1 MSEQIIGMQ
10 DWLAT
15 APGQYLLAWERTQ
28 MAAAVA
34 DVFGFHALQLGLPE
48 LDALEANRMPH
59 RWLATQTATQANF
72 QPGLAGGRVALVTD
86 FAALPFAS
94 GSLDLVVMPH
104 ALELAAD
111 PHGALR
117 EVARVLVPEGRVVI
131 AGLNPV
137 SLWGLRQ
144 RRAHLYRRL
153 GFGRLYLP
161 DAGEFIGYLRLR
173 DWLRLLNL
181 EIEVGHFGCYR
192 PALVSAPWLQRF
204 AWMDSV
210 GARWWPI
217 LGAVYF
223 LVAVKR
229 VHGMTLLNP
238 AWKPAIRLAG
248 APVSIANSA
257 GSSRA
262 TSQ

>member
-1 MSEQIIGMQ
+1 MHE
-10 DWLAT
+10 WLGT
-15 APGQYLLAWERTQ
+15 APGQYLLAWERAQ

-34 DVFGFHALQLGLPE
+34 NVFGFHALQLGLPE

-59 RWLATQTATQANF
+59 RWLGTQTVAETPLKDAL
-72 QPGLAGGRVALVTD
+72 PGQRLALVTD
-86 FAALPFAS
+86 FAALPFPSA
-94 GSLDLVVMPH
+94 SLDLVVMPH
-104 ALELAAD
+104 ALELARD

-137 SLWGLRQ
+137 SLWGMRQ
-144 RRAHLYRRL
+144 RRAHVYRRL
-153 GFGRLYLP
+153 GLGRLYLP

-192 PALVSAPWLQRF
+192 PSLSSPAWLQRF
-204 AWMDSV
+204 AWMDTA

-217 LGAVYF
+217 LGAAYF

-238 AWKPAIRLAG
+238 TWKPAIRLAG
-248 APVSIANSA
+248 APVSVANSA
-257 GSSRA
+257 GSTRA
-262 TSQ
+262 RHS